1 MSKQTFGELFRRWG
15 LSSIKLNVGFAE
27 LEFEPTEDDMTAAW
41 DMYVELLT
49 RITIQPL
56 EEGTG
61 DEATALTSIYA
72 LFDITRA
79 ILKEKGRLASNFAK
93 VAIIVLNQVIRPF
106 TARWHKKEL
115 ADAFSNPEE
124 CETFRVELKV
134 IQKDL
139 IRYTQL
145 LADMARVEDLT
156 AISFV
161 EDNPA

>member
-27 LEFEPTEDDMTAAW
+27 LEFEATEDDMTAAW

-49 RITIQPL
+49 RITTQSL
-56 EEGTG
+56 EDGTG
-61 DEATALTSIYA
+61 DEATALKSIYD
-72 LFDITRA
+72 LFGITRA
-79 ILKEKGRLASNFAK
+79 ILKEKGRLASNFTK

-106 TARWHKKEL
+106 TARWHKKKLEG
-115 ADAFSNPEE
+115 AFSKEEE
-124 CETFRVELKV
+124 CENFRVELKV

-161 EDNPA
+161 EDNHA

>member
-27 LEFEPTEDDMTAAW
+27 LEFEATEDDMTAAW

-49 RITIQPL
+49 RITTQSL
-56 EEGTG
+56 EDGTG
-61 DEATALTSIYA
+61 DEATALKSIYD
-72 LFDITRA
+72 LFGITRA
-79 ILKEKGRLASNFAK
+79 ILKEKGRLASNFTK

-106 TARWHKKEL
+106 TARWHKKKLEG
-115 ADAFSNPEE
+115 AFFKEEE
-124 CETFRVELKV
+124 CENFRVELKV

-161 EDNPA
+161 EDNHA

>member
-27 LEFEPTEDDMTAAW
+27 LEFEVTEDDMSAAW

-49 RITIQPL
+49 RITTQPL

-61 DEATALTSIYA
+61 DEATALASIH
-72 LFDITRA
+72 LVFDITRD
-79 ILKEKGRLASNFAK
+79 ILKEKGRLASNFTK

-106 TARWHKKEL
+106 MARWHKKKL
-115 ADAFSNPEE
+115 DGAFSNAEE
-124 CETFRVELKV
+124 CDNFRAELKD

-139 IRYTQL
+139 ISYTQL

-161 EDNPA
+161 EENPV